1 MEQDVTNPSPPA
13 PPYRKGWL
21 RRLKKRATGVIITLG
36 RVRPLARF
44 GYAVYG
50 AFSKRKLA
58 RRGNVPNMAVLD
70 GTLMRGGQPREA
82 GFAWLKA
89 QGVDTILNLRR
100 EARWE
105 EKAAKRH
112 GLRYYFLEMPVFDA
126 PPLELVYEFLRI
138 ATNPENG
145 TVFFHCYHGADRT
158 GTLAAVYRV
167 AVQGWSLE
175 DALEEF
181 YRHGFHAGY
190 QDRNLDFLYRFT
202 THWYELDEPARLKL
216 LNR

>member
-1 MEQDVTNPSPPA
+1 MEQDLTNPSPPA
-13 PPYRKGWL
+13 PPRRGWL
-21 RRLKKRATGVIITLG
+21 RRLKHRATGVIITLG

-70 GTLMRGGQPREA
+70 GSVMRGGQPREA
-82 GFAWLKA
+82 GFVWLKA

-138 ATNPENG
+138 ATNPANG

-158 GTLAAVYRV
+158 GTLAAVYRI

-190 QDRNLDFLYRFT
+190 QDRNLDFLYRFVS
-202 THWYELDEPARLKL
+202 HWNELDEATRLKL